1 MNGLV
6 KVANA
11 PLIPAMLLVLFVG
24 CGGGTND
31 GTTGPAPTS
40 VPATT
45 VARMA
50 EATRDVPR
58 VTAIPAATAAP
69 AGAASPASA
78 SVPATTVARRAE
90 ATRDVPRVT
99 AIPAATTAPAGA
111 AGADGSAAT
120 AMLEATPALTAVSEE
135 ADSDSVSEDKPYQP
149 VSLSAGE
156 VDDNERWDEYLEYIK
171 EYQGP
176 DVHKVDVS
184 ERHIITVRDN
194 RGRPVPNAQVRVAV
208 GEASHFEGRTYAN
221 GQTLF
226 FPRSL
231 PVDEGA
237 ESFQVSAE
245 KGGVSRSLDFA
256 RGEASDWELTLDTE
270 ASFVGG
276 VPLDVLF
283 LLDST
288 GSMADEIDRIKDTLL
303 SIASRIADLPSQ
315 PDLRF
320 GMVSYRDRGDEYVTR
335 LFDFDSDVRRFLDAI
350 RGVQADGGGD
360 NPESLSEALHVA
372 VQRPVWQTGDAIRL
386 VFLLA
391 DAPPHLDYLQDYD
404 YAIEMAEARSRGI
417 KIFSVAS
424 SGLDVQGEYIFRQIA
439 QHTMGRFIFILY
451 GGPDGGLETPH
462 NVDDYTIE
470 RLDDL
475 IVRLVEEELAALT
488 E

>member
-1 MNGLV
+1 
-6 KVANA
+6 
-11 PLIPAMLLVLFVG
+11 
-24 CGGGTND
+24 
-31 GTTGPAPTS
+31 
-40 VPATT
+40 
-45 VARMA
+45 
-50 EATRDVPR
+50 
-58 VTAIPAATAAP
+58 
-69 AGAASPASA
+69 
-78 SVPATTVARRAE
+78 
-90 ATRDVPRVT
+90 
-99 AIPAATTAPAGA
+99 
-111 AGADGSAAT
+111 
-120 AMLEATPALTAVSEE
+120 MLEATLALTAMSEE

-256 RGEASDWELTLDTE
+256 RGEATDWELTLDTE

-335 LFDFDSDVRRFLDAI
+335 LFDFDSDVRRFLVLQSQI
-350 RGVQADGGGD
+350 RQAPFVMATPGSG
-360 NPESLSEALHVA
+360 LVA
-372 VQRPVWQTGDAIRL
+372 PSPPRPVQDEIRQL
-386 VFLLA
+386 VLRPNQAGEQSAHLRHCHRNQLFIRTVA
-391 DAPPHLDYLQDYD
+391 AP
-404 YAIEMAEARSRGI
+404 
-417 KIFSVAS
+417 FSPCSV
-424 SGLDVQGEYIFRQIA
+424 V
-439 QHTMGRFIFILY
+439 
-451 GGPDGGLETPH
+451 
-462 NVDDYTIE
+462 
-470 RLDDL
+470 
-475 IVRLVEEELAALT
+475 
-488 E
+488 

>member
-45 VARMA
+45 VARM
-50 EATRDVPR
+50 
-58 VTAIPAATAAP
+58 
-69 AGAASPASA
+69 
-78 SVPATTVARRAE
+78 AE

-208 GEASHFEGRTYAN
+208 GEASHFEGRLMPTAR
-221 GQTLF
+221 
-226 FPRSL
+226 PCSSPDPCRSTKA
-231 PVDEGA
+231 PN
-237 ESFQVSAE
+237 
-245 KGGVSRSLDFA
+245 RS
-256 RGEASDWELTLDTE
+256 
-270 ASFVGG
+270 
-276 VPLDVLF
+276 
-283 LLDST
+283 
-288 GSMADEIDRIKDTLL
+288 K
-303 SIASRIADLPSQ
+303 SQ
-315 PDLRF
+315 
-320 GMVSYRDRGDEYVTR
+320 
-335 LFDFDSDVRRFLDAI
+335 RRK
-350 RGVQADGGGD
+350 
-360 NPESLSEALHVA
+360 VA
-372 VQRPVWQTGDAIRL
+372 
-386 VFLLA
+386 
-391 DAPPHLDYLQDYD
+391 
-404 YAIEMAEARSRGI
+404 
-417 KIFSVAS
+417 
-424 SGLDVQGEYIFRQIA
+424 
-439 QHTMGRFIFILY
+439 
-451 GGPDGGLETPH
+451 
-462 NVDDYTIE
+462 
-470 RLDDL
+470 
-475 IVRLVEEELAALT
+475 
-488 E
+488 